1 MGKDKKTPVVIN
13 DVEYMFE
20 DMTQE
25 QQMLVNHVAD
35 LDRKIA
41 SSQFNLDQLSVGK
54 QAFIKMLEDALA
66 KQPETIEEQRMSD
79 INPVEYGKLVNAV
92 ENLEHKVN
100 SMDNDIKR
108 LVAMAERSKGS
119 LWALM
124 GVASVAGAFIS
135 YVSDMIFRK

>member
-1 MGKDKKTPVVIN
+1 
-13 DVEYMFE
+13 
-20 DMTQE
+20 
-25 QQMLVNHVAD
+25 
-35 LDRKIA
+35 
-41 SSQFNLDQLSVGK
+41 
-54 QAFIKMLEDALA
+54 
-66 KQPETIEEQRMSD
+66 MSD

-135 YVSDMIFRK
+135 YVSDLVFRK